1 MAGNNPD
8 GLDMSNKNRNNNKN
22 NQSPGWSVSLVIGDY
37 PARFGEHLFTTIQGE
52 QSGKR
57 FIRCSMLRP
66 KC

>member
-8 GLDMSNKNRNNNKN
+8 GLVWIRQIRNNKKN
-22 NQSPGWSVSLVIGDY
+22 NKSPGWSVSLVIGDY

-52 QSGKR
+52 QSGKIL
-57 FIRCSMLRP
+57 IRCSMLRP